1 MINELGG
8 YYMLDQFYWKVF
20 EQTGNIQ
27 AYLGMVEY
35 EDTQNNLQ
43 ESLEQQNEIQL
54 SLDLPSEERDER

>member
-1 MINELGG
+1 
-8 YYMLDQFYWKVF
+8 MLDQFYWKVF